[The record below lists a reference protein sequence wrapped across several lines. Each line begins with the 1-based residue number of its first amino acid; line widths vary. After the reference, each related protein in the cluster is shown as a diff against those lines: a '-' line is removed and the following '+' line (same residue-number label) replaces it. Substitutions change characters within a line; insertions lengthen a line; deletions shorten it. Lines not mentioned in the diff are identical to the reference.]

1 MIKLNQKCINNM
13 ILHAKD
19 TTPNE
24 CCGIIASKNGIFEKL
39 YRITNSA
46 QSSFR
51 YIMDSKEFYNA
62 YKEID
67 DNGWDIFALY
77 HSHTHS
83 EAYPSQTDIR
93 LTSWPDSYYIIISLQ
108 IPEEKRNKNLNLARP
123 LTLNDF
129 IGQEQLKS
137 SLRIAID
144 ASIFRKEP
152 LEHTLLYG
160 QPGLGKTTLA
170 FLIAHELNTKCRI
183 ATAPAIERPRD
194 IVGLLLGLK
203 EGEVLFIDEIHR
215 LNRLTEELLYSAM
228 EDFRLD
234 LTMGANRGARCRTIN
249 LPKFTLIGA
258 TTKLASISAPLRDRF
273 GISQKIEFYTCDEL
287 KQIIVNFSRLINL
300 NLEDEASYDLAKISR
315 GTPRI
320 ALRLLRRVR
329 DYAQVVMKTN
339 TISVNLIKK
348 ALNSY
353 QIDEKGLDSLDRH
366 YLSFLNQNN
375 NIPTGL
381 DSIAAGLGDDSS
393 MLEFVVE
400 PYLIKIGFLT
410 STPRGRLLTAMGK
423 KYIESKN
430 DNF

>member
-1 MIKLNQKCINNM
+1 M
-13 ILHAKD
+13 A
-19 TTPNE
+19 
-24 CCGIIASKNGIFEKL
+24 IISSNIGDNDFSRRKKEL
-39 YRITNSA
+39 RIV
-46 QSSFR
+46 
-51 YIMDSKEFYNA
+51 DSK
-62 YKEID
+62 I
-67 DNGWDIFALY
+67 
-77 HSHTHS
+77 
-83 EAYPSQTDIR
+83 
-93 LTSWPDSYYIIISLQ
+93 
-108 IPEEKRNKNLNLARP
+108 IPEEKRNNNLNLARP
-123 LTLNDF
+123 TTLQEF

-144 ASIFRKEP
+144 ASMYRKEP

-170 FLIAHELNTKCRI
+170 FLIAHEMNTKCRV

-215 LNRLTEELLYSAM
+215 LNKLTEELLYSAM

-234 LTMGANRGARCRTIN
+234 LTMGANKGARCRTIN
-249 LPKFTLIGA
+249 LPRFTLIGA

-273 GISQKIEFYTCDEL
+273 GISQKIEFYKYDEI
-287 KQIIVNFSRLINL
+287 KQIIINFAQLINL
-300 NLEDEASYDLAKISR
+300 NLDDESSYSLAKVSR

-329 DYAQVVMKTN
+329 DYAQVVKKTN
-339 TISVNLIKK
+339 IVSVNLIKK
-348 ALNSY
+348 ALYSY
-353 QIDEKGLDSLDRH
+353 QIDEKGLDSLDRQ
-366 YLSFLNQNN
+366 YLSFLSQND

-400 PYLIKIGFLT
+400 PYLIQIGFLT
-410 STPRGRLLTAMGK
+410 RTPRGRLLTASGK
-423 KYIESKN
+423 KYIDSKN
-430 DNF
+430 EKL

>member
-1 MIKLNQKCINNM
+1 M
-13 ILHAKD
+13 A
-19 TTPNE
+19 
-24 CCGIIASKNGIFEKL
+24 II
-39 YRITNSA
+39 
-46 QSSFR
+46 SSNIGDNDFSIR
-51 YIMDSKEFYNA
+51 KKELRLVDSK
-62 YKEID
+62 I
-67 DNGWDIFALY
+67 
-77 HSHTHS
+77 
-83 EAYPSQTDIR
+83 
-93 LTSWPDSYYIIISLQ
+93 
-108 IPEEKRNKNLNLARP
+108 IPEEKRNNNLNLARP
-123 LTLNDF
+123 VNLKEF

-144 ASIFRKEP
+144 ASIYRKEP
-152 LEHTLLYG
+152 LEHILLHG

-170 FLIAHELNTKCRI
+170 FLIADEMNTKCRI

-215 LNRLTEELLYSAM
+215 LNRFTEELLYSAM

-234 LTMGANRGARCRTIN
+234 LTMGANRGARCKTIN
-249 LPKFTLIGA
+249 LPRFTLIGA
-258 TTKLASISAPLRDRF
+258 TTKLASVSAPLRDRF
-273 GISQKIEFYTCDEL
+273 GISQKIEFYSYDEL
-287 KQIIVNFSRLINL
+287 KKIIVNFSGLINL
-300 NLEDEASYDLAKISR
+300 NLDDEASYNLAKISR

-329 DYAQVVMKTN
+329 DYAQVVKKTKM
-339 TISVNLIKK
+339 ISVKLIKE
-348 ALNSY
+348 ALNSL

-381 DSIAAGLGDDSS
+381 ESIAAGLGDDSS

-400 PYLIKIGFLT
+400 PYLIQIGFLT
-410 STPRGRLLTAMGK
+410 RTPRGRLLTALGK
-423 KYIESKN
+423 KYIDSKN

>member
-1 MIKLNQKCINNM
+1 M
-13 ILHAKD
+13 A
-19 TTPNE
+19 
-24 CCGIIASKNGIFEKL
+24 IISSNIGDNDF
-39 YRITNSA
+39 
-46 QSSFR
+46 SFR
-51 YIMDSKEFYNA
+51 KKELRLVDSK
-62 YKEID
+62 I
-67 DNGWDIFALY
+67 
-77 HSHTHS
+77 
-83 EAYPSQTDIR
+83 
-93 LTSWPDSYYIIISLQ
+93 
-108 IPEEKRNKNLNLARP
+108 IPEEKRNNNLNLARP
-123 LTLNDF
+123 LTLKEF
-129 IGQEQLKS
+129 VGQEQLKS
-137 SLRIAID
+137 ALRIAID
-144 ASIFRKEP
+144 AAIFRKEP
-152 LEHTLLYG
+152 LEHILFYG

-170 FLIAHELNTKCRI
+170 FLIAHEMNTKCKI

-249 LPKFTLIGA
+249 LPRFTLIGA

-273 GISQKIEFYTCDEL
+273 GISQKIEFYTYDEL
-287 KQIIVNFSRLINL
+287 KQIILNFSRLINL
-300 NLEDEASYDLAKISR
+300 NLDNGSSYHLAKISR

-329 DYAQVVMKTN
+329 DYAQVVNKTN
-339 TISVNLIKK
+339 VISLNLTKK

-353 QIDEKGLDSLDRH
+353 QIDEKGLDSLDRQ

-400 PYLIKIGFLT
+400 PYLIKIGFLIR
-410 STPRGRLLTAMGK
+410 TPRGRLLTALGK
-423 KYIESKN
+423 KYIDSKN

>member
-1 MIKLNQKCINNM
+1 M
-13 ILHAKD
+13 A
-19 TTPNE
+19 
-24 CCGIIASKNGIFEKL
+24 IISSNIGDNDFSLSKKEL
-39 YRITNSA
+39 RLV
-46 QSSFR
+46 
-51 YIMDSKEFYNA
+51 DSK
-62 YKEID
+62 I
-67 DNGWDIFALY
+67 
-77 HSHTHS
+77 
-83 EAYPSQTDIR
+83 
-93 LTSWPDSYYIIISLQ
+93 
-108 IPEEKRNKNLNLARP
+108 IPEEKKINNLNPARP
-123 LTLNDF
+123 VNFKGF
-129 IGQEQLKS
+129 IGQEKLKS

-144 ASIFRKEP
+144 AAIYRKEP

-170 FLIAHELNTKCRI
+170 YLIAHEMNTKCRI

-249 LPKFTLIGA
+249 LPRFTLIGA

-273 GISQKIEFYTCDEL
+273 GISQKIEFYTYDEL

-300 NLEDEASYDLAKISR
+300 NLDDEASYDLAKISR

-353 QIDEKGLDSLDRH
+353 QIDEKGLDSLDRN

-410 STPRGRLLTAMGK
+410 RTPRGRLLTALGK
-423 KYIESKN
+423 KYIDSKN

>member
-1 MIKLNQKCINNM
+1 M
-13 ILHAKD
+13 A
-19 TTPNE
+19 
-24 CCGIIASKNGIFEKL
+24 II
-39 YRITNSA
+39 
-46 QSSFR
+46 SSNIGDSDSSLGKKELR
-51 YIMDSKEFYNA
+51 LVDSK
-62 YKEID
+62 I
-67 DNGWDIFALY
+67 
-77 HSHTHS
+77 
-83 EAYPSQTDIR
+83 
-93 LTSWPDSYYIIISLQ
+93 
-108 IPEEKRNKNLNLARP
+108 IPEEQRNNNLNLARP
-123 LTLNDF
+123 ITLKEF

-170 FLIAHELNTKCRI
+170 LLIANEMNTKCRI
-183 ATAPAIERPRD
+183 ASAPAIERPRD

-249 LPKFTLIGA
+249 LPRFTLIGA

-273 GISQKIEFYTCDEL
+273 GISHKIEFYTCDEL

-320 ALRLLRRVR
+320 ALRLLRRIR
-329 DYAQVVMKTN
+329 DYAQVVEKTN
-339 TISVNLIKK
+339 FISIDLIRK

-353 QIDEKGLDSLDRH
+353 QIDERGLDSLDRQ
-366 YLSFLNQNN
+366 YLSFLNQNK

-393 MLEFVVE
+393 MLEFVVV
-400 PYLIKIGFLT
+400 PYLIQIGFLT
-410 STPRGRLLTAMGK
+410 RTPRGRLLTALGK
-423 KYIESKN
+423 KYIDSKN

>member
-1 MIKLNQKCINNM
+1 M
-13 ILHAKD
+13 A
-19 TTPNE
+19 
-24 CCGIIASKNGIFEKL
+24 II
-39 YRITNSA
+39 
-46 QSSFR
+46 SSNIGDNDFSIR
-51 YIMDSKEFYNA
+51 KKELRLVDSK
-62 YKEID
+62 I
-67 DNGWDIFALY
+67 
-77 HSHTHS
+77 
-83 EAYPSQTDIR
+83 
-93 LTSWPDSYYIIISLQ
+93 
-108 IPEEKRNKNLNLARP
+108 IPEEKRNNNLNLARP
-123 LTLNDF
+123 VNLKEF

-144 ASIFRKEP
+144 ASIYRKEP
-152 LEHTLLYG
+152 LDHTLLHG

-170 FLIAHELNTKCRI
+170 FLIADEMNTKCRI

-249 LPKFTLIGA
+249 LNRFTLIGA
-258 TTKLASISAPLRDRF
+258 TTKLASVSSPLRDRF
-273 GISQKIEFYTCDEL
+273 GISQKIEFYSYDEL
-287 KQIIVNFSRLINL
+287 KKIIVNFSELINL
-300 NLEDEASYDLAKISR
+300 NLDDEASYNLAKISR

-329 DYAQVVMKTN
+329 DYAQVVKKTKM
-339 TISVNLIKK
+339 ISSNLIKE
-348 ALNSY
+348 ALNSF

-381 DSIAAGLGDDSS
+381 ESIAAGLGEDSS

-400 PYLIKIGFLT
+400 PYLIQIGFLT
-410 STPRGRLLTAMGK
+410 RTRRGRLLTALGK
-423 KYIESKN
+423 KYIDSKN

>member
-1 MIKLNQKCINNM
+1 MAIISSNIGDNDFSLQKKE
-13 ILHAKD
+13 LR
-19 TTPNE
+19 
-24 CCGIIASKNGIFEKL
+24 L
-39 YRITNSA
+39 V
-46 QSSFR
+46 
-51 YIMDSKEFYNA
+51 DSK
-62 YKEID
+62 I
-67 DNGWDIFALY
+67 
-77 HSHTHS
+77 
-83 EAYPSQTDIR
+83 
-93 LTSWPDSYYIIISLQ
+93 
-108 IPEEKRNKNLNLARP
+108 IPEEKRKNNLNLARP
-123 LTLNDF
+123 RTLQEF

-137 SLRIAID
+137 SLKIAIE
-144 ASIFRKEP
+144 ASMYRKEP
-152 LEHTLLYG
+152 LEHILLYG

-170 FLIAHELNTKCRI
+170 FLIAHQMKTRCRI

-215 LNRLTEELLYSAM
+215 LNKLTEELLYSAM

-249 LPKFTLIGA
+249 LPRFTLIGA

-273 GISQKIEFYTCDEL
+273 GMSHKIKFYTNDEL
-287 KQIIVNFSRLINL
+287 KKIIINFARLINL
-300 NLEDEASYDLAKISR
+300 NLDDKASNNLSKISR

-329 DYAQVVMKTN
+329 DYAQVVKKTN
-339 TISVNLIKK
+339 IISTDLLKQ

-353 QIDEKGLDSLDRH
+353 QIDEKGLDSIDRQ

-375 NIPTGL
+375 NIPAGL
-381 DSIAAGLGDDSS
+381 DSIASALGDDSS

-400 PYLIKIGFLT
+400 PYLIQIGFLIR
-410 STPRGRLLTAMGK
+410 TPRGRLLTALGK
-423 KYIESKN
+423 NYIDSKN

>member
-1 MIKLNQKCINNM
+1 MAIISSNIG
-13 ILHAKD
+13 D
-19 TTPNE
+19 NE
-24 CCGIIASKNGIFEKL
+24 
-39 YRITNSA
+39 
-46 QSSFR
+46 SSLR
-51 YIMDSKEFYNA
+51 KKELRLVDSK
-62 YKEID
+62 I
-67 DNGWDIFALY
+67 
-77 HSHTHS
+77 
-83 EAYPSQTDIR
+83 
-93 LTSWPDSYYIIISLQ
+93 
-108 IPEEKRNKNLNLARP
+108 IPEEKINNNLNLARP
-123 LTLNDF
+123 VNLQGF
-129 IGQEQLKS
+129 IGQAKLKS

-144 ASIFRKEP
+144 ASIYRKEP

-170 FLIAHELNTKCRI
+170 FLIANEMNTKCRI

-249 LPKFTLIGA
+249 LPRFTLIGA

-273 GISQKIEFYTCDEL
+273 GISQKIEFYTNDEL

-300 NLEDEASYDLAKISR
+300 ILDDEASYNLAKISR

-329 DYAQVVMKTN
+329 DYAQVVKKTN
-339 TISVNLIKK
+339 VISLNLIKN

-353 QIDEKGLDSLDRH
+353 QIDEKGLDSLDRQ

-375 NIPTGL
+375 NIPAGL
-381 DSIAAGLGDDSS
+381 DSIAAKLGDDSS
-393 MLEFVVE
+393 MLEFIVE
-400 PYLIKIGFLT
+400 PYLIQLGFLT
-410 STPRGRLLTAMGK
+410 RTPRGRLLTALGK
-423 KYIESKN
+423 KYIDSKN

>member
-1 MIKLNQKCINNM
+1 M
-13 ILHAKD
+13 A
-19 TTPNE
+19 
-24 CCGIIASKNGIFEKL
+24 IISSNVGD
-39 YRITNSA
+39 ND
-46 QSSFR
+46 SSFR
-51 YIMDSKEFYNA
+51 RKELRIVDS
-62 YKEID
+62 
-67 DNGWDIFALY
+67 
-77 HSHTHS
+77 T
-83 EAYPSQTDIR
+83 
-93 LTSWPDSYYIIISLQ
+93 IIQ
-108 IPEEKRNKNLNLARP
+108 EEKKNKNLNLARP
-123 LTLNDF
+123 LSLKEF

-183 ATAPAIERPRD
+183 ASAPAIERPRD

-228 EDFRLD
+228 EDFRID

-249 LPKFTLIGA
+249 LPRFTLIGA

-273 GISQKIEFYTCDEL
+273 GISQKIDFYTYDEL

-300 NLEDEASYDLAKISR
+300 NLDDDASYDLAKISR

-329 DYAQVVMKTN
+329 DYAQVVKKTKVV
-339 TISVNLIKK
+339 SANLIKK
-348 ALNSY
+348 ALNTY
-353 QIDEKGLDSLDRH
+353 QIDEKGLDSLDRN

-410 STPRGRLLTAMGK
+410 KTPRGRLLTDLGK
-423 KYIESKN
+423 KYIDSKN

>member
-1 MIKLNQKCINNM
+1 M
-13 ILHAKD
+13 A
-19 TTPNE
+19 
-24 CCGIIASKNGIFEKL
+24 IISSNIGDYDSSLSKKEL
-39 YRITNSA
+39 RLV
-46 QSSFR
+46 
-51 YIMDSKEFYNA
+51 DSK
-62 YKEID
+62 I
-67 DNGWDIFALY
+67 
-77 HSHTHS
+77 
-83 EAYPSQTDIR
+83 
-93 LTSWPDSYYIIISLQ
+93 
-108 IPEEKRNKNLNLARP
+108 IPEEKRNNNLNFARP
-123 LTLNDF
+123 LTLKEF

-144 ASIFRKEP
+144 ASIYRKEP

-170 FLIAHELNTKCRI
+170 FLIAKEMHTKCRV

-249 LPKFTLIGA
+249 LPRFTLIGA

-273 GISQKIEFYTCDEL
+273 GISQKIEFYTYDEL

-300 NLEDEASYDLAKISR
+300 NLEDKASYDLAKISR

-329 DYAQVVMKTN
+329 DYVQVVKKTN
-339 TISVNLIKK
+339 IISTNSVKK

-353 QIDEKGLDSLDRH
+353 QIDEKGLDSLDRQ
-366 YLSFLNQNN
+366 YLSFLNLNK

-381 DSIAAGLGDDSS
+381 DSIAAGLGEDSS

-400 PYLIKIGFLT
+400 PYLIQIGFLMRT
-410 STPRGRLLTAMGK
+410 SRGRLITDLGT
-423 KYIESKN
+423 KYIDSKN
-430 DNF
+430 ENF

>member
-1 MIKLNQKCINNM
+1 M
-13 ILHAKD
+13 A
-19 TTPNE
+19 
-24 CCGIIASKNGIFEKL
+24 IISSNISDNDF
-39 YRITNSA
+39 
-46 QSSFR
+46 SFR
-51 YIMDSKEFYNA
+51 KKELRLVDSK
-62 YKEID
+62 I
-67 DNGWDIFALY
+67 
-77 HSHTHS
+77 
-83 EAYPSQTDIR
+83 
-93 LTSWPDSYYIIISLQ
+93 
-108 IPEEKRNKNLNLARP
+108 IPEEKRNKNLNSARP

-152 LEHTLLYG
+152 LEHTLLHG

-170 FLIAHELNTKCRI
+170 FLIAHELHTKCKI
-183 ATAPAIERPRD
+183 AAAPAIERPRD

-234 LTMGANRGARCRTIN
+234 LTMGANRGTRCRTIN
-249 LPKFTLIGA
+249 LPRFTLIGA

-273 GISQKIEFYTCDEL
+273 GISQKIELYTYGEL
-287 KQIIVNFSRLINL
+287 KQIILNFSRLINL
-300 NLEDEASYDLAKISR
+300 NLDDEASYGLAKISR

-339 TISVNLIKK
+339 IVSMNLIKK

-353 QIDEKGLDSLDRH
+353 QIDEKGLDSLDRQ
-366 YLSFLNQNN
+366 YLSFINQNN
-375 NIPTGL
+375 NNPTGL

-393 MLEFVVE
+393 MLESVVE
-400 PYLIKIGFLT
+400 PYLIKIGFL
-410 STPRGRLLTAMGK
+410 SRTPRGRLLTALGK
-423 KYIESKN
+423 KYIDSKK
-430 DNF
+430 